1 MKDLFLIALL
11 FVGAPAVH
19 ANAIDINCPNQ
30 VVWGA
35 PQIAV
40 EGNNQ
45 YLCRAGYAVN
55 LNYKTKIP
63 YFVVEHITAGE
74 LNQGVKRKD
83 DFREDSEV
91 PSEHRVTLKDYTGSG
106 YDRGHMAPAADFTY
120 DTKVMSESF
129 LLTNM
134 MPQNSGNNRGI
145 WKFLEELTR
154 SWTVK
159 YKEVYVITGTIYDE
173 SSVTIGNGV
182 GVPSFVYKIII
193 DPVHQKSISFK
204 FPNIKLDPKEIENY
218 IVTIADLEAITGINF
233 DPNLPNSAERLEL
246 TKASLKDW

>member
-1 MKDLFLIALL
+1 MKDLLLIALL
-11 FVGAPAVH
+11 FISSPVVH
-19 ANAIDINCPNQ
+19 GNAIDVNCPNQ

-45 YLCRAGYAVN
+45 YLCRTGYAVN

-134 MPQNSGNNRGI
+134 MPQNLGNNRGI

-204 FPNIKLDPKEIENY
+204 FPNIKLDPKDIENY